1 MTTTSVS
8 QKTDAPAH
16 AEPPFPIVHVTDL
29 LKAFVKAVR
38 ATQMY
43 LPNNPMHSRSID
55 AVRDAFNN
63 LWQHTDEL
71 VLQVVETRLEW
82 EGKVVLDEGERTSD
96 NVAWLLFKDGIRE
109 LTMLKG
115 FELEELSVF
124 FSLLQRVRKASDD
137 DDDLLTLMWER
148 EFVALQY
155 RYVDLTQEGGPGVES
170 MERQEQK
177 EKILSPAQAEAG
189 LESTRSSIASLED
202 FDSTLYFLDDGE
214 IEHLQQEIK
223 REFSTDLRPAVIA
236 SLLDTFENQKD
247 PTVREEICGLLDYF
261 LLILLSTAQYRNAA
275 YLLREAATTANRAA
289 EILDPQ
295 KQRLLQLNELMSD
308 PKPLGQLL
316 QALEDS
322 PLRAPQMELDE
333 LFGILQP
340 RALETILG
348 WIGRSTNPQL
358 KVLLEAAAGRLAGSN
373 SAELIRL
380 IGSEDEA
387 VVIEA
392 IRRAAALKSPAAV
405 PALGKMLTVGEADMR
420 LAAVSALAEIGS
432 PGAMQMLERALTDED
447 REVRIVAVRT
457 LGAKNARAALP
468 KIEVAIKGRD
478 LRESNLGE
486 KMAFFEA
493 YGLLCGDAGVAL
505 LDGLLNAKGFMGK
518 KDDSEIRAC
527 AAMALGKINTAKAGD
542 ALKKASGEKDV
553 MVKNAVSKAL
563 RSGVVA

>member
-1 MTTTSVS
+1 MTTSAT
-8 QKTDAPAH
+8 QKPDAH
-16 AEPPFPIVHVTDL
+16 ALEEPSFPIVYVTDL
-29 LKAFVKAVR
+29 LKSFVKAFR

-43 LPNNPMHSRSID
+43 LPNNPMHARSID
-55 AVRDAFNN
+55 AVREAFNK
-63 LWQHTDEL
+63 LWEHTDDL
-71 VLQVVETRLEW
+71 VLQVIETRLEW
-82 EGKVVLDEGERTSD
+82 EGRVVLDEGERTSD
-96 NVAWLLFKDGIRE
+96 NVAWLLYKDGIRE

-115 FELEELSVF
+115 FELDELSTF
-124 FSLLQRVRKASDD
+124 FGLLQRVRKASDD

-148 EFVALQY
+148 EFATLQY

-189 LESTRSSIASLED
+189 LESTKSSIATMDD
-202 FDSTLYFLDDGE
+202 FDSTLYFLDDHE
-214 IEHLQQEIK
+214 VEYLQQEIK

-275 YLLREAATTANRAA
+275 YLLRESGTTANRAP
-289 EILDPQ
+289 EILEPQ

-322 PLRAPQMELDE
+322 PLRAPQHELDE

-340 RALETILG
+340 RALETILS
-348 WIGRSTNPQL
+348 WIGKSTNPQL
-358 KVLLEAAAGRLAGSN
+358 KMLLEGAASRLASN
-373 SAELIRL
+373 NSQELIRL
-380 IGSEDEA
+380 IGSDDEA
-387 VVIEA
+387 VVLEA

-405 PALGKMLTVGEADMR
+405 PALGKLLTVGETDLR
-420 LAAVSALAEIGS
+420 VAAVTALADIGS
-432 PGAMQMLERALTDED
+432 PGALQMLERALTDED
-447 REVRIVAVRT
+447 REVRIVSVKT

-468 KIEVAIKGRD
+468 KIEAAIKGKD

-486 KMAFFEA
+486 KMAYFEA
-493 YGLLCGDAGVAL
+493 YGLLCGDAGVVL
-505 LDGLLNAKGFMGK
+505 LDGILNSKGFMGK

-527 AAMALGKINTAKAGD
+527 AAMALGKVNTP
-542 ALKKASGEKDV
+542 KASESLRKAANEKDV
-553 MVKNAVSKAL
+553 MVRNAVSKAI
-563 RSGVVA
+563 RSGAAA